1 MNGLNDCLN
10 YFIDGRLLEIM
21 GDFTE
26 HVLFGF
32 LAAAVVSYFAKD
44 FLALQ
49 PAETLAASIA
59 IVIGSVLP
67 DIDHKNSYIH
77 RATKAFLSIG
87 TAVVGIVFL
96 PFRLDIRFSISA
108 GLFLLVYVAISHM
121 KMQHRGFT
129 HSISFCSGVS
139 AIATMLSLQMFYSP
153 VPGLAAAVGLFSH
166 LLLDREFKMG

>member
-1 MNGLNDCLN
+1 
-10 YFIDGRLLEIM
+10 M

-32 LAAAVVSYFAKD
+32 LSAAVVSYFAKD

-49 PAETLAASIA
+49 PVETLAASIA

-87 TAVVGIVFL
+87 LAIGAIVFL
-96 PFRLDIRFSISA
+96 PFSIDVRFSISA
-108 GLFLLVYVAISHM
+108 GVFLLVYVSISHM
-121 KMQHRGFT
+121 RMRHRGFT
-129 HSISFCSGVS
+129 HSISFCSAAS
-139 AIATMLSLQMFYSP
+139 AVATIVSLQLFYSP

-166 LLLDREFKMG
+166 LLLDREFKMS